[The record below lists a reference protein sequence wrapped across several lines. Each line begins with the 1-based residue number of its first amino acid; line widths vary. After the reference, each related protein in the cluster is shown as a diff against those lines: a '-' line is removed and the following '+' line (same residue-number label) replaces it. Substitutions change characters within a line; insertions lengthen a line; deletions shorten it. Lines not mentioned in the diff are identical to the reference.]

1 MKLLLVRHGETQWN
15 REGRALGRG
24 EQRLTDAGREQAS
37 AVARVLSR
45 ENIEAIYSS
54 PLKRAL
60 ETAKTIGLVLGLP
73 VNISEELVEVDAGEL
88 EGLTS
93 EEMRTRNPDFMAL
106 WDRDPGNTVMPGG
119 ESLSQVQER
128 IWRLAQCFMRER
140 PEANVAAVSH
150 NFPIQTVICKAL
162 GLPLSA
168 FRNLRVDLASISALE
183 LHQDRV
189 RLVLLNDVCHLA
201 VPSADDTLAALGK
214 LAIEPHDLT

>member
-15 REGRALGRG
+15 HEGRALGRG

-60 ETAKTIGLVLGLP
+60 ETAKTIGSVLGLP
-73 VNISEELVEVDAGEL
+73 VKVSEELVEVDAGEL

-93 EEMRTRNPDFMAL
+93 EEMRTRYPDFMAL
-106 WDRDPGNTVMPGG
+106 WDRDPGNAVMPGG
-119 ESLSQVQER
+119 EPMSQVQER
-128 IWRLAQCFMRER
+128 VWQLAQCFMRER
-140 PEANVAAVSH
+140 PEANVVAVSH
-150 NFPIQTVICKAL
+150 NFAIQTVICKAL

-168 FRNLRVDLASISALE
+168 FRNLRVNLASISALE
-183 LHQDRV
+183 LHQDRG
-189 RLVLLNDVCHLA
+189 RLILLNDVCHLA
-201 VPSADDTLAALGK
+201 TTSADDTFAALGK
-214 LAIEPHDLT
+214 PAIAPHDVT